1 MIQHHFGSEYAF
13 HICIYVQ
20 GLLHGL
26 AGKLNS
32 TSLPSWKGFIDTP
45 STSLLKRRSTST
57 QNSTNHCLDFWANPA
72 SSEGCEWNPEN
83 GWISNSN
90 FDVPVRS
97 FQRFPNV
104 VFLKHEGFQA
114 PWISFQFGPRVM
126 FKTNKYM
133 YNHIYIYTDI
143 TYVYSHCLWPPLSN
157 SDHQE
162 YYMFSRE
169 SLQAFMHHCYWEGP
183 HPIYTRGVLPF
194 FFWKNCIC
202 FNPTWIAID
211 RIASLKKKTPFL
223 LATFPTVSKNKN
235 LWQTQE

>member
-1 MIQHHFGSEYAF
+1 MVSLVSSTLHRPHHE
-13 HICIYVQ
+13 
-20 GLLHGL
+20 
-26 AGKLNS
+26 K
-32 TSLPSWKGFIDTP
+32 
-45 STSLLKRRSTST
+45 
-57 QNSTNHCLDFWANPA
+57 A
-72 SSEGCEWNPEN
+72 SSIPQALPFWNAEALPRRTRPIIAWTFEQIPHQVK
-83 GWISNSN
+83 GVSEILKMDE
-90 FDVPVRS
+90 FRTQILM
-97 FQRFPNV
+97 FQSV
-104 VFLKHEGFQA
+104 VFKDSQM
-114 PWISFQFGPRVM
+114 SFFLNMRDSKPPGYLFNLGPRWCS
-126 FKTNKYM
+126 KQTNICTT
-133 YNHIYIYTDI
+133 IYIYTDI

-202 FNPTWIAID
+202 FNPTWVAID